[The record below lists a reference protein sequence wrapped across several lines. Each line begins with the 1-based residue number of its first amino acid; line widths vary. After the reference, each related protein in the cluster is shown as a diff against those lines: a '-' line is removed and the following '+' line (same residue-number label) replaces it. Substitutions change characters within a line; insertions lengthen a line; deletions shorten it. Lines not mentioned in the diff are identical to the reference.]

1 MRKQKFNDN
10 WIFRTGGGS
19 SLEALAGG
27 DRAGKMVT
35 LPHDASIGNERNQE
49 ESNGRGNGILRA
61 EHYKYKQEYD

>member
-35 LPHDASIGNERNQE
+35 LPLPLVPPE
-49 ESNGRGNGILRA
+49 ESV
-61 EHYKYKQEYD
+61 